1 MTGSGEYRFR
11 AAPIA
16 GRWPGPLVVLEPR
29 ARRQLASAGRL
40 WDAQVTVPGG
50 EFDVSCELHAE
61 AGYGLALF
69 GGRFTGK
76 RNLSFGL

>member
-1 MTGSGEYRFR
+1 MTGSGEYRLR
-11 AAPIA
+11 TAPLA
-16 GRWPGPLVVLEPR
+16 RRRPGSLVVLEPR

-40 WDAQVTVPGG
+40 WDAQAMVPGG

-69 GGRFTGK
+69 GGRFAGK
-76 RNLSFGL
+76 RNLGFGF